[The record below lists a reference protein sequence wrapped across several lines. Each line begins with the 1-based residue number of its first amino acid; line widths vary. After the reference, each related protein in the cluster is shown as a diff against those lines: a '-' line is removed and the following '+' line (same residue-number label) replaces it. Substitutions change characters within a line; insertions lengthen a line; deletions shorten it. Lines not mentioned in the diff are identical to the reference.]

1 MLKEDQPNAAT
12 RLIRKSIVDLD
23 KRFFFS
29 FDFGCF
35 LPLKKIIKKKQEN
48 EPTGSKE

>member
-23 KRFFFS
+23 ERIFFS
-29 FDFGCF
+29 FDFGCL
-35 LPLKKIIKKKQEN
+35 LPLKIMIKKKQEN
-48 EPTGSKE
+48 EPTGSKK